1 MSRIRCSIYLRKE
14 KSHSMK
20 KNLLIVATAA
30 LLSIPCFTSASAQHI
45 YVRIGP
51 PPVVVEHPGR
61 RPHPGW
67 VWVGGYHRWDGARY
81 VWVPGNWVAPPRP
94 HAEWVPGHWRHEAGG
109 WYWVEGHWRG

>member
-1 MSRIRCSIYLRKE
+1 
-14 KSHSMK
+14 MK